1 MNLRSRSKVS
11 AEFSMSSMTDLVFL
25 LLIFFIITS
34 SLVTTSALEIILPN
48 SKSVSVKKQDIA
60 ITISADL
67 RFDVDGEVVP
77 SESVEG
83 ALLAKVAGDPSA
95 VIVLKADKMV
105 PTGEL
110 VRILDIGYRNRLK
123 MIIATDPNN

>member
-1 MNLRSRSKVS
+1 
-11 AEFSMSSMTDLVFL
+11 MTDLVFL

-77 SESVEG
+77 SENVEG

>member
-77 SESVEG
+77 SENVEG